1 MARIIVV
8 YGIIAGIIVAIGM
21 AIGITLVPHGGA
33 AGMVAGYLSMLIALS
48 MVFVGVR
55 QYRDTVCGGV
65 VKFWPALGIGL
76 GIAAVAGLFYV
87 LAWEV
92 YIALSDQNYIAEYAR
107 QTLED
112 MREAGRPAAEIA
124 ATARELREFE
134 AQYAQ
139 PLFRMLITFS
149 EIAPV
154 GLLVALVSAA
164 LLRNSAFLPAKA
176 QRAV

>member
-1 MARIIVV
+1 MGRIILV
-8 YGIIAGIIVAIGM
+8 YGLIAGGIVAVGM
-21 AIGITLVPHGGA
+21 ALGITLVPDGGT

-55 QYRDTVCGGV
+55 QYRDAVRGGTVR
-65 VKFWPALGIGL
+65 FWPALGVGL
-76 GIAAVAGLFYV
+76 GIACIACLSYV
-87 LAWEV
+87 LAWEA
-92 YIALSDQNYIAEYAR
+92 YLAMSDTNYIAEYAR
-107 QTLED
+107 QTLAT
-112 MREAGRPAAEIA
+112 MRAEGRPAAEIA
-124 ATARELREFE
+124 QTARELADFE

-139 PLFRMLITFS
+139 PLFRTMITFS

-176 QRAV
+176 PRAG